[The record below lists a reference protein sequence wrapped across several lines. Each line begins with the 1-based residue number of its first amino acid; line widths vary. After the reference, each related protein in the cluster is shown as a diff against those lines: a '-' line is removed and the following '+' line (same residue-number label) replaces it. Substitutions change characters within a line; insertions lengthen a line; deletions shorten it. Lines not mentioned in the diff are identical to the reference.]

1 MSNRNIFILALLAVV
16 VFVGMQSVYVVN
28 EKERAIK
35 LRFGEVVVDNVPVGL
50 NFKIPFIE
58 DVRKFDGRIITL
70 DSEAER
76 FITSEQKGLE
86 VDAYIQ
92 WRIADTRDFYTS
104 TGGGDMF
111 RANAILESRVNSGL
125 RDAFGLRTLREVV
138 SGRSANE
145 PLSTGGRIE
154 DEGERDRLMREVT
167 QSINQFAQGIG
178 IEVIDIRVKAIDLP
192 QEVSS
197 EVFSRMRSE
206 REQEARRF
214 RSNGEKQAEEIRAS
228 ADRQRTVILAEA
240 FREAEELRGEGDAEA
255 SRIYSNAFSED
266 GEFYAFYRS
275 LRAYEDSFNAG
286 SDILLLEPDDDFFQY
301 LKSQQGIG
309 AGAPG
314 VVGAQ

>member
-1 MSNRNIFILALLAVV
+1 MSNRNIVLLVILAAL
-16 VFVGMQSVYVVN
+16 VFVGLQSVYIVT
-28 EKERAIK
+28 EKERAIQ
-35 LRFGEVVVDNVPVGL
+35 LRFGEVVVDDVPVGL
-50 NFKIPFIE
+50 NFKIPFVE
-58 DVRKFDGRIITL
+58 EVRKFDGRIITL
-70 DSEAER
+70 DSDSER

-92 WRIADTRDFYTS
+92 WRIANTRDFYTA

-111 RANAILESRVNSGL
+111 RANSILESRVNSGL

-138 SGRSANE
+138 SGRSKDQ

-167 QSINQFAQGIG
+167 SRINQFAQSELG

-192 QEVSS
+192 REVSQ

-214 RSNGEKQAEEIRAS
+214 RSNGEKLAEEIRAS

-255 SRIYSNAFSED
+255 SRIYAEAYSQDE
-266 GEFYAFYRS
+266 EFYAFYRS
-275 LRAYEDSFNAG
+275 LIAYEDSFNEG
-286 SDILLLEPDDDFFQY
+286 GDILLLEPDNDFFQY
-301 LKSQQGIG
+301 LKSQNGTPQL
-309 AGAPG
+309 G
-314 VVGAQ
+314 VE